1 MLCTWGPFIM
11 EVITEAIDNA
21 NIQTS
26 AAFQAAGD
34 FVVHFREDL
43 IEEHC

>member
-1 MLCTWGPFIM
+1 M

-26 AAFQAAGD
+26 AAFHAAGD
-34 FVVHFREDL
+34 FVVHSHKDL